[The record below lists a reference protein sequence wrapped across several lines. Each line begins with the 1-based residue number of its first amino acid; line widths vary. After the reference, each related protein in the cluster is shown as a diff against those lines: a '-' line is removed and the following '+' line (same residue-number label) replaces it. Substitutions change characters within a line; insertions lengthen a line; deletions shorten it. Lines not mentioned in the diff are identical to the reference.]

1 MHEDSF
7 SLRQARIEKSSI
19 REEFLFLAF
28 LVKSFFSNQL
38 RVMQIFRLCLTFSHL
53 KVQNWNFFYQFSS
66 IIEHL
71 RLSLQY
77 KKLIDFNMTMA
88 EPLVEQKKEFKLDS
102 TDRQILN
109 LLIANARDSTRTI
122 VKKLEGVG
130 IEMSERGVGKRIA
143 RLEKLGIIHGYTT
156 MVDLKQVNMP
166 ILRLITV
173 KFTSP
178 KDFVTRLDEM
188 KQYLSAA
195 PYCDFSARTNGNID
209 WIELKFFNN
218 HEQAQQEED
227 LYRAWFGDIMEDYR
241 SYDLDI
247 HKMGWQ
253 LFDENDFNRFIAST
267 SKKEGTEISPD
278 VRKKSK

>member
-1 MHEDSF
+1 
-7 SLRQARIEKSSI
+7 
-19 REEFLFLAF
+19 
-28 LVKSFFSNQL
+28 
-38 RVMQIFRLCLTFSHL
+38 
-53 KVQNWNFFYQFSS
+53 
-66 IIEHL
+66 
-71 RLSLQY
+71 
-77 KKLIDFNMTMA
+77 MA
-88 EPLVEQKKEFKLDS
+88 EPIIGQKKEIRIDVI
-102 TDRQILN
+102 DRQILN

-122 VKKLEGVG
+122 VKKLKCIGT
-130 IEMSERGVGKRIA
+130 EMSERGVGKRIA
-143 RLEKLGIIHGYTT
+143 RLEKLEIIHGYTT

-173 KFTSP
+173 KFSSP

-188 KQYLSAA
+188 KQYLSNA
-195 PYCDFSARTNGNID
+195 PYCDFSARTNGSID

-253 LFDENDFNRFIAST
+253 LFDEEDFKRFIQST
-267 SKKEGTEISPD
+267 CKKEGTETYPDIS
-278 VRKKSK
+278 KIQ

>member
-1 MHEDSF
+1 M
-7 SLRQARIEKSSI
+7 
-19 REEFLFLAF
+19 
-28 LVKSFFSNQL
+28 
-38 RVMQIFRLCLTFSHL
+38 LTFP
-53 KVQNWNFFYQFSS
+53 QE
-66 IIEHL
+66 I
-71 RLSLQY
+71 
-77 KKLIDFNMTMA
+77 LIDSKMTMA
-88 EPLVEQKKEFKLDS
+88 EPIIGQKKEIRIDS
-102 TDRQILN
+102 IDRQILN

-122 VKKLEGVG
+122 VKKLEGMG
-130 IEMSERGVGKRIA
+130 TEMSERGVGKRIA
-143 RLEKLGIIHGYTT
+143 RLEKLEIIHGYTT

-173 KFTSP
+173 KFSSP

-188 KQYLSAA
+188 KQYLSNA
-195 PYCDFSARTNGNID
+195 PYCDFSARTNGSID

-253 LFDENDFNRFIAST
+253 LFDEEDFKRFIQST
-267 SKKEGTEISPD
+267 CKKEGTETCPDIS
-278 VRKKSK
+278 KKNSSKK

>member
-1 MHEDSF
+1 M
-7 SLRQARIEKSSI
+7 
-19 REEFLFLAF
+19 
-28 LVKSFFSNQL
+28 
-38 RVMQIFRLCLTFSHL
+38 LTL
-53 KVQNWNFFYQFSS
+53 PQE
-66 IIEHL
+66 I
-71 RLSLQY
+71 
-77 KKLIDFNMTMA
+77 LIDSKMTMT
-88 EPLVEQKKEFKLDS
+88 EPIIGQKKEIRIDAI
-102 TDRQILN
+102 DRQILN

-122 VKKLEGVG
+122 VKKLEGMG
-130 IEMSERGVGKRIA
+130 TEMSERGVGKRIA
-143 RLEKLGIIHGYTT
+143 RLEKLEIIHGYTT

-173 KFTSP
+173 KFSSP

-188 KQYLSAA
+188 KQYLSNA
-195 PYCDFSARTNGNID
+195 PYCDFSARTNGSID

-253 LFDENDFNRFIAST
+253 LFDEEDFKRFIQST
-267 SKKEGTEISPD
+267 CKKEGTEIYPNIS
-278 VRKKSK
+278 KKNSSKK

>member
-1 MHEDSF
+1 MLTLPHE
-7 SLRQARIEKSSI
+7 I
-19 REEFLFLAF
+19 
-28 LVKSFFSNQL
+28 
-38 RVMQIFRLCLTFSHL
+38 
-53 KVQNWNFFYQFSS
+53 
-66 IIEHL
+66 
-71 RLSLQY
+71 
-77 KKLIDFNMTMA
+77 LIDSKMTMA
-88 EPLVEQKKEFKLDS
+88 EPIIGQKKEIRIDS
-102 TDRQILN
+102 IDRQILN

-122 VKKLEGVG
+122 VKKLEGIG
-130 IEMSERGVGKRIA
+130 TEMSERGVGKRIA
-143 RLEKLGIIHGYTT
+143 RLEKLEIIHGYTT

-173 KFTSP
+173 KFSSP

-188 KQYLSAA
+188 KQYLSNA
-195 PYCDFSARTNGNID
+195 PYCDFSARTNGSID

-253 LFDENDFNRFIAST
+253 LFDEEDFKRFIQST
-267 SKKEGTEISPD
+267 CKKEGTETCPDIS
-278 VRKKSK
+278 KKNSSKK

>member
-1 MHEDSF
+1 M
-7 SLRQARIEKSSI
+7 
-19 REEFLFLAF
+19 
-28 LVKSFFSNQL
+28 
-38 RVMQIFRLCLTFSHL
+38 LTL
-53 KVQNWNFFYQFSS
+53 PQE
-66 IIEHL
+66 I
-71 RLSLQY
+71 
-77 KKLIDFNMTMA
+77 LIDSKMTMA
-88 EPLVEQKKEFKLDS
+88 EPIIGQKKEIRIDAI
-102 TDRQILN
+102 DRQILN

-122 VKKLEGVG
+122 VKKLEGMG
-130 IEMSERGVGKRIA
+130 TEMSERGVGKRIA
-143 RLEKLGIIHGYTT
+143 RLEKLEIIHGYTT

-173 KFTSP
+173 KFSSP

-188 KQYLSAA
+188 KQYLSNA
-195 PYCDFSARTNGNID
+195 PYCDFSARTNGSID

-253 LFDENDFNRFIAST
+253 LFDEEDFKRFIQST
-267 SKKEGTEISPD
+267 CKKEGTETCPDIS
-278 VRKKSK
+278 KKNSTKK

>member
-1 MHEDSF
+1 
-7 SLRQARIEKSSI
+7 
-19 REEFLFLAF
+19 
-28 LVKSFFSNQL
+28 
-38 RVMQIFRLCLTFSHL
+38 
-53 KVQNWNFFYQFSS
+53 
-66 IIEHL
+66 
-71 RLSLQY
+71 
-77 KKLIDFNMTMA
+77 
-88 EPLVEQKKEFKLDS
+88 
-102 TDRQILN
+102 
-109 LLIANARDSTRTI
+109 
-122 VKKLEGVG
+122 
-130 IEMSERGVGKRIA
+130 MSERGVGKRIA

-156 MVDLKQVNMP
+156 MVDLNQVNMP

-178 KDFVTRLDEM
+178 KDFVTRLEEM
-188 KQYLSAA
+188 KQYLTNA

-253 LFDENDFNRFIAST
+253 LFDEDDFNRFIQST
-267 SKKEGTEISPD
+267 CKKEGTETCPNISK
-278 VRKKSK
+278 KKSKGK

>member
-1 MHEDSF
+1 
-7 SLRQARIEKSSI
+7 
-19 REEFLFLAF
+19 
-28 LVKSFFSNQL
+28 
-38 RVMQIFRLCLTFSHL
+38 
-53 KVQNWNFFYQFSS
+53 
-66 IIEHL
+66 
-71 RLSLQY
+71 
-77 KKLIDFNMTMA
+77 MTMT
-88 EPLVEQKKEFKLDS
+88 EPIMEQKKELKIDV

-122 VKKLEGVG
+122 VKKLAGLG

-143 RLEKLGIIHGYTT
+143 KLEKLGIIRGYTT
-156 MVDLKQVNMP
+156 MVDLNQVNMP

-178 KDFVTRLDEM
+178 KDFVSRLEEM
-188 KQYLSAA
+188 KQYLSDA
-195 PYCDFSARTNGNID
+195 PYCDFSARTNGNIA

-241 SYDLDI
+241 SFDLDI

-253 LFDENDFNRFIAST
+253 LFDEDDFNRFIQNT
-267 SKKEGTEISPD
+267 CKKEGTDTSPD
-278 VRKKSK
+278 ISKKKSRTK

>member
-1 MHEDSF
+1 M
-7 SLRQARIEKSSI
+7 
-19 REEFLFLAF
+19 
-28 LVKSFFSNQL
+28 
-38 RVMQIFRLCLTFSHL
+38 
-53 KVQNWNFFYQFSS
+53 
-66 IIEHL
+66 
-71 RLSLQY
+71 LSLS
-77 KKLIDFNMTMA
+77 KVILVDSKMTMA
-88 EPLVEQKKEFKLDS
+88 EPMIEQKKEIKIDVI
-102 TDRQILN
+102 DRQILN

-122 VKKLEGVG
+122 VKKLEGLG
-130 IEMSERGVGKRIA
+130 TEMSERGVGKRIT

-156 MVDLKQVNMP
+156 MVDLNLVNMP

-178 KDFVTRLDEM
+178 KDFVARLEQM
-188 KQYLSAA
+188 KQYLSDA

-241 SYDLDI
+241 SFDLDI

-253 LFDENDFNRFIAST
+253 LFDEDDFNRFIQST
-267 SKKEGTEISPD
+267 CKKEGTEIYPNISK
-278 VRKKSK
+278 KKSRVK

>member
-1 MHEDSF
+1 M
-7 SLRQARIEKSSI
+7 
-19 REEFLFLAF
+19 
-28 LVKSFFSNQL
+28 
-38 RVMQIFRLCLTFSHL
+38 LTL
-53 KVQNWNFFYQFSS
+53 PQE
-66 IIEHL
+66 I
-71 RLSLQY
+71 
-77 KKLIDFNMTMA
+77 LIDSKMTMA
-88 EPLVEQKKEFKLDS
+88 EPIIGQKKEIRIDAI
-102 TDRQILN
+102 DRQILN

-122 VKKLEGVG
+122 VKKLEGMG
-130 IEMSERGVGKRIA
+130 TEMSERGVGKRIA
-143 RLEKLGIIHGYTT
+143 RLEKLEIIHGYTT

-173 KFTSP
+173 KFSSP

-188 KQYLSAA
+188 KQYLSNA
-195 PYCDFSARTNGNID
+195 PYCDFSARTNGSID

-253 LFDENDFNRFIAST
+253 LFDEEDFKRFIQST
-267 SKKEGTEISPD
+267 CKKEGTETCPDIS
-278 VRKKSK
+278 KKNSSKK

>member
-1 MHEDSF
+1 M
-7 SLRQARIEKSSI
+7 
-19 REEFLFLAF
+19 
-28 LVKSFFSNQL
+28 
-38 RVMQIFRLCLTFSHL
+38 
-53 KVQNWNFFYQFSS
+53 
-66 IIEHL
+66 
-71 RLSLQY
+71 QY

-267 SKKEGTEISPD
+267 SKKEGTESPD

>member
-1 MHEDSF
+1 M
-7 SLRQARIEKSSI
+7 
-19 REEFLFLAF
+19 
-28 LVKSFFSNQL
+28 
-38 RVMQIFRLCLTFSHL
+38 LTL
-53 KVQNWNFFYQFSS
+53 PQE
-66 IIEHL
+66 I
-71 RLSLQY
+71 
-77 KKLIDFNMTMA
+77 LIDSKMTMA
-88 EPLVEQKKEFKLDS
+88 EPIIGQKKEIKIDAI
-102 TDRQILN
+102 DRQILN

-122 VKKLEGVG
+122 VKKLKGMG
-130 IEMSERGVGKRIA
+130 TEMSERGVGKRIA
-143 RLEKLGIIHGYTT
+143 RLEKLEIIHGYTT

-173 KFTSP
+173 KFSSP

-188 KQYLSAA
+188 KQYLSNA
-195 PYCDFSARTNGNID
+195 PYCDFSARTNGSID

-253 LFDENDFNRFIAST
+253 LFDEDDFKRFIQST
-267 SKKEGTEISPD
+267 CKKEGTEIYPD
-278 VRKKSK
+278 ISKKNSSKK

>member
-1 MHEDSF
+1 M
-7 SLRQARIEKSSI
+7 
-19 REEFLFLAF
+19 
-28 LVKSFFSNQL
+28 
-38 RVMQIFRLCLTFSHL
+38 LTL
-53 KVQNWNFFYQFSS
+53 PQE
-66 IIEHL
+66 I
-71 RLSLQY
+71 
-77 KKLIDFNMTMA
+77 LIDSKMTMA
-88 EPLVEQKKEFKLDS
+88 EPIIGQKKEIRIDVI
-102 TDRQILN
+102 DRQILN

-122 VKKLEGVG
+122 VKKLKGMG
-130 IEMSERGVGKRIA
+130 TEMSERGVGKRIA
-143 RLEKLGIIHGYTT
+143 RLEKLEIIHGYTT

-173 KFTSP
+173 KFSSP

-188 KQYLSAA
+188 KQYLSNA
-195 PYCDFSARTNGNID
+195 PYCDFSARTNGSID

-253 LFDENDFNRFIAST
+253 LFDEEDFKRFIQST
-267 SKKEGTEISPD
+267 CKKEGTETCPDIS
-278 VRKKSK
+278 KKNSSKK